1 VFLDPLFQW
10 VTPGRW
16 LGKSC
21 GGIDG
26 AEKKEELNKHTVSAF
41 QHQFKIQNSKFKIES
56 NRQLQWNDMQHCR
69 PPGNPQIIIRLQI

>member
-26 AEKKEELNKHTVSAF
+26 AEKKEEMNYPAASYGVSKSVSCSRCNF
-41 QHQFKIQNSKFKIES
+41 LYSFS
-56 NRQLQWNDMQHCR
+56 R
-69 PPGNPQIIIRLQI
+69 P

>member
-41 QHQFKIQNSKFKIES
+41 QHQFKIQNSKLNQTASCSGTICSTVARRATRKS
-56 NRQLQWNDMQHCR
+56 
-69 PPGNPQIIIRLQI
+69 

>member
-41 QHQFKIQNSKFKIES
+41 QHQFKIQNSKFKIQNS
-56 NRQLQWNDMQHCR
+56 KLNQTASCSGTICSTVARR
-69 PPGNPQIIIRLQI
+69 ATRKS